1 MFRRVKRGV
10 AEIDSDLGPLAYAA
24 NPGDVLAVCLVRPG
38 SLLHSLA
45 EERPLVVAAD
55 GRTYG
60 FDYFALLDMTESMSD
75 ESVPA
80 DVVRRLRR
88 AGVRNWRRV
97 QYSGSARSW
106 HERLRREAAE
116 KASHTSARVRDNLA
130 RIEDQEKRRLGII

>member
-1 MFRRVKRGV
+1 MSRGEPVMFRRVKRSV
-10 AEIDSDLGPLAYAA
+10 AEIDSDLGTLAYAA
-24 NPGDVLAVCLVRPG
+24 NPGDVLAVLLVRPG

-45 EERPLVVAAD
+45 EERPQVVAAD
-55 GRTYG
+55 GRKYG
-60 FDYFALLDMTESMSD
+60 FDYHALLDMTDSMSD

-80 DVVRRLRR
+80 DVLRRLRR

-116 KASHTSARVRDNLA
+116 RASHTSARAPDHLA
-130 RIEDQEKRRLGII
+130 WREDQ